1 MSKSKPVDVVESVA
15 MELTVLD
22 RNYRISAAPD
32 KQALLQEAA
41 QDLDRRMREVK
52 SQADG
57 VGPERAAVLAGLGAV
72 YEMMEYKS
80 ASSWDVDDIKRKIK
94 DMEKRLDR
102 CFFDQENLF

>member
-1 MSKSKPVDVVESVA
+1 MSKPKSKDAVESVP

-22 RNYRISAAPD
+22 RTYRISASPD

-52 SQADG
+52 GQADG
-57 VGPERAAVLAGLGAV
+57 VGPERAAVLAGLSAV
-72 YEMMEYKS
+72 YEIMEHKAS
-80 ASSWDVDDIKRKIK
+80 SSWDVDDIKRKIK
-94 DMEKRLDR
+94 TMEQRLDR